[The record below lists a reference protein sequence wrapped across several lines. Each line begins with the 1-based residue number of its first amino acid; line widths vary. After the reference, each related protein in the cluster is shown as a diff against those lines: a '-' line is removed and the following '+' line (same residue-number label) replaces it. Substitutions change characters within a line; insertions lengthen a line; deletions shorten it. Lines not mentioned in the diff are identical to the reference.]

1 MTFGPASAE
10 EPGGVSVNLGLGA
23 EVVPDYFGASSM
35 HVAPTGAFTSQ
46 KLVLPGGF
54 GIGSQSALPTDPGFG
69 PRGAFRFVAARNA
82 SNNSELQGVDDIDH
96 AVEVGLG
103 LFQITERSRIYGEV
117 RRGFGGHDGW
127 VAEAGIDGILRPSDR
142 LVLTAGPRVHWGDT
156 VFVDT
161 YFGVTSK
168 DAADS
173 QYAAYDPDGGLVSL
187 GVELNARYDF
197 QNGWLC
203 TPRLAGGSSR
213 ATPPGRRSP
222 KRAARTTSA
231 PVSSSRAP
239 SRSADEDRAPVDF
252 SRLRGEHQ
260 PASVPCGRSRD
271 MVSEMVVSP
280 PSTGCSE

>member
-1 MTFGPASAE
+1 MPSFPIKAAAAGFLLSLTFGPATAE
-10 EPGGVSVNLGLGA
+10 EPGGVSVTLGLGA

-35 HVAPTGAFTSQ
+35 HVAPTGAFTIQ

-69 PRGAFRFVAARNA
+69 PRGAFRFVPARNA
-82 SNNSELQGVDDIDH
+82 SNNSELQGLDDIDH

-127 VAEAGIDGILRPSDR
+127 VAEAGIDAILRPSDR

-156 VFVDT
+156 AFVDT

-168 DAADS
+168 EAADS

-187 GVELNARYDF
+187 GIELNARYDF
-197 QNGWLC
+197 QNGWGLH
-203 TPRLAGGSSR
+203 
-213 ATPPGRRSP
+213 ATLGWRQLQGDAARSP
-222 KRAARTTSA
+222 ITEEG
-231 PVSSSRAP
+231 
-239 SRSADEDRAPVDF
+239 SADQ
-252 SRLRGEHQ
+252 LG
-260 PASVPCGRSRD
+260 ASLIITRTFALG
-271 MVSEMVVSP
+271 
-280 PSTGCSE
+280 G